1 MIYVRARTAFP
12 LAPSSLPLRGCRNQM
27 SGICRT
33 ETREECK
40 REGPRDLLS
49 RYYTCPQ
56 QGRRR
61 RPCSIGDRRS
71 FPLVLTTGTIITYT
85 RVQILHSSRG
95 YSLSRLHLRLA
106 SLFAPARACP
116 VAALTSGFRRSPPSR
131 LRTVPRLPPA
141 PQAGW
146 RPVGRPGA
154 IGRPLLAG
162 SGAPGAVPRPRLRA
176 WCLP

>member
-33 ETREECK
+33 ETRGERE

-71 FPLVLTTGTIITYT
+71 FPLVLTTGTIITCT
-85 RVQILHSSRG
+85 RAQILHSSRG

-106 SLFAPARACP
+106 SLFVPACAHP
-116 VAALTSGFRRSPPSR
+116 VAALTSGVQKITPFKAADGPAVAPCSAGGAASR
-131 LRTVPRLPPA
+131 WAARCDWTA
-141 PQAGW
+141 
-146 RPVGRPGA
+146 
-154 IGRPLLAG
+154 LA
-162 SGAPGAVPRPRLRA
+162 SGKWGP
-176 WCLP
+176 